1 MSPRFSIRPL
11 SAQPDARLAELAAG
25 GEERAFETLAR
36 RHRRALARY
45 CARIGVPE
53 HRVDDVLQQSLTK
66 AWLSL
71 SGGQEVREPR
81 AWLYRIVHNASINS
95 IRSARRHAHDPLESL
110 PLALVPSTGEE
121 PGLALR
127 ARDALGHV
135 AALPE
140 MQREA
145 IVMTAIEGRSH
156 EEAAGLLGV
165 SDGAVRGL
173 VHRARTTLR
182 SAAAALAPQGLLGML
197 ARLGGDAPL
206 AERSVEMSAGG
217 AAAGATGLFAKGAIV
232 TALAGLLAAGGSIS
246 HFGAGHHQSRGRAAA
261 TPHTA
266 APAKFS
272 GAAGGQASAS
282 TSLGSDS
289 GLRSRGRA
297 GGGHDGSVHKRR
309 GRHDAQ
315 GDGGRG
321 RGGGEDGG
329 RSGLD
334 GAQSVLPLTAATV
347 PAATGGGRSS
357 EGDRTERRSG
367 RRSGSG
373 GSAGSG
379 RDGGESSQGATE
391 ADGVSADAGQV
402 SVESGSDGGGA
413 DGSSGEAASDGQGDT
428 GSDGGSGGG
437 SGRGGSEADTE
448 TDGRG
453 GSQASRIPG

>member
-11 SAQPDARLAELAAG
+11 SAQPDARLAELAAS

-45 CARIGVPE
+45 CTRIGVPE
-53 HRVDDVLQQSLTK
+53 HRIDDILQQSLTK

-71 SGGQEVREPR
+71 SGGLEVREPR

-206 AERSVEMSAGG
+206 AERSVEMSVGG
-217 AAAGATGLFAKGAIV
+217 AAAGATGLFAKGAVV

-246 HFGAGHHQSRGRAAA
+246 HLGGGHVHHRSGGRSSAASHA
-261 TPHTA
+261 L
-266 APAKFS
+266 APAKSS
-272 GAAGGQASAS
+272 GAADGRASAS
-282 TSLGSDS
+282 TSFSSGS

-297 GGGHDGSVHKRR
+297 
-309 GRHDAQ
+309 
-315 GDGGRG
+315 DGGRG
-321 RGGGEDGG
+321 GSGHGRGGRHGPQGHGGGEDGG

-334 GAQSVLPLTAATV
+334 GEHGVAPLTAATV
-347 PAATGGGRSS
+347 PATTDVDRSS
-357 EGDRTERRSG
+357 GGDRTGRRSG
-367 RRSGSG
+367 RRSGSGSGSG

-379 RDGGESSQGATE
+379 RDGGEASQGAAET
-391 ADGVSADAGQV
+391 DGASADAGQA
-402 SVESGSDGGGA
+402 SVE
-413 DGSSGEAASDGQGDT
+413 GSSGGGGVEASSGGPASDGQGDT
-428 GSDGGSGGG
+428 GSDGGASDG
-437 SGRGGSEADTE
+437 SGRGGSDTE
-448 TDGRG
+448 ADGRG
-453 GSQASRIPG
+453 GPQASRIPG

>member
-1 MSPRFSIRPL
+1 LSPRFSIRPL
-11 SAQPDARLAELAAG
+11 SAQSDARLAEFAAG

-71 SGGQEVREPR
+71 SGGMEVREPR

-140 MQREA
+140 MQRDA

-182 SAAAALAPQGLLGML
+182 SAAAALTPQGLLGLL
-197 ARLGGDAPL
+197 ARGDAPL
-206 AERSVEMSAGG
+206 ADRSAEISAGG
-217 AAAGATGLFAKGAIV
+217 AAAGATGLLAKGALV
-232 TALAGLLAAGGSIS
+232 TALAGLLAAGGSVS
-246 HFGAGHHQSRGRAAA
+246 H
-261 TPHTA
+261 
-266 APAKFS
+266 
-272 GAAGGQASAS
+272 
-282 TSLGSDS
+282 L
-289 GLRSRGRA
+289 
-297 GGGHDGSVHKRR
+297 GGGHDRHRDGARTPAAIAAAKSGGALDGRSSPSRSFRSDDSATRSPGRAGSDSRR
-309 GRHDAQ
+309 TANERGGRH
-315 GDGGRG
+315 GRQG
-321 RGGGEDGG
+321 RGGDGEDRGQFG
-329 RSGLD
+329 RDDQQVVTPLTDGTAPVTADVDRPSD
-334 GAQSVLPLTAATV
+334 GAR
-347 PAATGGGRSS
+347 TGREDGHK
-357 EGDRTERRSG
+357 
-367 RRSGSG
+367 SGSS
-373 GSAGSG
+373 GSSGSG
-379 RDGGESSQGATE
+379 RDGGQVSHAPTE
-391 ADGVSADAGQV
+391 ADDTSAGAGQV
-402 SVESGSDGGGA
+402 SVEGSSGG
-413 DGSSGEAASDGQGDT
+413 DGSSGGPVSGDQADT
-428 GSDGGSGGG
+428 SSDGGPGGGSGQSDTEVDG
-437 SGRGGSEADTE
+437 SGRGGP
-448 TDGRG
+448 
-453 GSQASRIPG
+453 QASRIPG